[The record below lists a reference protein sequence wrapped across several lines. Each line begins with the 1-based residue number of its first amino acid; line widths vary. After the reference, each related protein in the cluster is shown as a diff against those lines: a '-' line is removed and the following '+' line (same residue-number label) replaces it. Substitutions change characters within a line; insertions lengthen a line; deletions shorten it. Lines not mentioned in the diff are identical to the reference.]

1 MLAPFFTWL
10 EVLFMTV
17 NYRPDLRK
25 KIENEVSSKSASR
38 LGSTVDTDSSLDPV
52 LVIQSGK
59 RIVEMNR
66 ATRAKAAAKEKL
78 KAQ

>member
-1 MLAPFFTWL
+1 
-10 EVLFMTV
+10 MTV